1 MQADARLVQHVERA
15 GKRRAE
21 LRRETDA
28 LGFAAGE
35 RVGAAVER
43 EVTEADR
50 VEEAQAGGDLG
61 QQGADDGFLAGLE
74 LEAGKERERFVGL
87 QAQQARQ
94 G

>member
-21 LRRETDA
+21 LRREADT

-35 RVGAAVER
+35 RVGTAVER
-43 EVTEADR
+43 EVAEADR
-50 VEEAQAGGDLG
+50 VEEAQARGDLG

-74 LEAGKERERFVGL
+74 LEAGKEREGFVGL
-87 QAQQARQ
+87 QA
-94 G
+94 